1 MTHRAGQTVSLIL
14 SLGLIS
20 LSCTTDSPR
29 RPTNLTITAAA
40 NASSPEIIDLG
51 GDPSSNAANPYASAV
66 NPGGVVVGRLVAQVV
81 MWDRGTMTPIAPLS
95 TCSVCFIDRS
105 DIRFG
110 INAAGQIV
118 GVSNQRAFEW
128 DHGELIDLSASV
140 GGGSYASWINDAG
153 DVLGATHLCTTAAIP
168 CQGMAVIWR
177 KGIPTA
183 LTLGGNYSRPAGLNA
198 AGQAVGEAGL
208 PVPPGEP
215 PDAGT
220 DVHAFLWDGDTMTD
234 LGTLGGFESS
244 ALGIN
249 ARGQVVGFARTAD
262 DAIHAV
268 LWDHGSTTDLGE
280 GRACA
285 INAAG
290 QIVGESGGRAV
301 VWDHGQ
307 MLDIGVSGY
316 AADNPLCE
324 ASEPFQHAPT
334 INAAGVVAL
343 NACTNVGVCTA
354 YLWRRGTLTTLDD
367 LGGGYTK
374 VFGLN
379 PRGSIVGQSTTAS
392 GEFHA
397 VLWTP

>member
-29 RPTNLTITAAA
+29 GPTNLTITAAA
-40 NASSPEIIDLG
+40 NASNPEIIDLG

-118 GVSNQRAFEW
+118 GVSNARAFEW
-128 DHGELIDLSASV
+128 DRGELIDLSASV

-153 DVLGATHLCTTAAIP
+153 DVLGATHLCETAASE
-168 CQGMAVIWR
+168 CRGTAVLWR
-177 KGIPTA
+177 RGIPVA
-183 LTLGGNYSRPAGLNA
+183 LTFGGKFSTPAALNA
-198 AGQAVGEAGL
+198 AGEAVGEAAL
-208 PVPPGEP
+208 PAPPPFTGE
-215 PDAGT
+215 
-220 DVHAFLWDGDTMTD
+220 VHAFLWDGNTIID
-234 LGTLGGFESS
+234 LGTAGEFSS

-249 ARGQVVGFARTAD
+249 AQGQVVGYSQTSLDITR
-262 DAIHAV
+262 AI
-268 LWDHGSTTDLGE
+268 LWDHGTTVDLGE

-285 INAAG
+285 INSAG

-307 MLDIGVSGY
+307 MIDIGV
-316 AADNPLCE
+316 AVNDLCVL
-324 ASEPFQHAPT
+324 SEPFQHAPT
-334 INAAGVVAL
+334 INAAGDVAL

-354 YLWRRGTLTTLDD
+354 YLWRRGTLTKLDD
-367 LGGGYTK
+367 LGGGYTR